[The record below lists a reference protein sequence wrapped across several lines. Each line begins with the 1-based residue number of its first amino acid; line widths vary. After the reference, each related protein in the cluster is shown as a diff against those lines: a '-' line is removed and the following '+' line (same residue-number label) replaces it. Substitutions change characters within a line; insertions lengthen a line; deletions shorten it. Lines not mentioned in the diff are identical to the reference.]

1 MHSTLQNADLR
12 QCLSIGSSAN
22 EQLISGADRL
32 FCPAPLAGFL
42 LGLVIEFFVSTLRLA
57 SLLPE
62 LVRPPDNINFFGV
75 SAMLPLFRCLE
86 AGGAQPL
93 VHVRPNSATRPFF
106 PSAVF
111 LDCQAEGLRPVP

>member
-1 MHSTLQNADLR
+1 MSSLFPVLIVSFVQRLLQL
-12 QCLSIGSSAN
+12 
-22 EQLISGADRL
+22 
-32 FCPAPLAGFL
+32 L

-62 LVRPPDNINFFGV
+62 LVRPPDNMNFFGCV
-75 SAMLPLFRCLE
+75 GHAAAISVP
-86 AGGAQPL
+86 GGRGTQPL
-93 VHVRPNSATRPFF
+93 VHARPNSATRPFF